1 VRLSQRGQSI
11 DQIIG
16 RLIGNIGVFLQHQRV
31 VIDGVLSRNQ

>member
-1 VRLSQRGQSI
+1 MFFRQGGQSI

-31 VIDGVLSRNQ
+31 VVDGVLKQT